1 MPANKALH
9 TTASYVALF
18 ERGKNSCKVV
28 TRLTWCRRRVSYNVS
43 RHLAPCRTRCSRVP
57 HAHRQAMI
65 GPARLRVLPWR
76 GVTHVTGAGSALTS
90 PMRAGGSMLVARCSP
105 ACAVPPHHPN
115 SPHPCC
121 TTSPGGEQ
129 VAGAD
134 RYRVSERR
142 RFSCVSSMIAC
153 AIVVGGSSP
162 QALGVFSQYLWS
174 AYHSEF
180 WWRLSMQ
187 SVHINQWRQH
197 MRKLANV
204 LCIPRSLLAPSGL
217 LFGATISLFL
227 QLLWPSFHV
236 QEALQLYGSFFG
248 FSIVWLGLWW
258 VRRVPHRPAK
268 VVAIMLLVLGLA
280 LLCYGLFDIA
290 RSIYAMD

>member
-1 MPANKALH
+1 MCQRAQANKALH
-9 TTASYVALF
+9 LTPANVAKIRDCSRLFHVASMVQGHEAQ
-18 ERGKNSCKVV
+18 
-28 TRLTWCRRRVSYNVS
+28 VSLSVS

-162 QALGVFSQYLWS
+162 QALGSIDTGQSRHF
-174 AYHSEF
+174 F
-180 WWRLSMQ
+180 W
-187 SVHINQWRQH
+187 
-197 MRKLANV
+197 
-204 LCIPRSLLAPSGL
+204 
-217 LFGATISLFL
+217 
-227 QLLWPSFHV
+227 
-236 QEALQLYGSFFG
+236 
-248 FSIVWLGLWW
+248 
-258 VRRVPHRPAK
+258 
-268 VVAIMLLVLGLA
+268 
-280 LLCYGLFDIA
+280 
-290 RSIYAMD
+290 